1 MKNRR
6 DLRGHLVRS
15 DLVRMRKI
23 RAGELRAAENGRQG
37 MCRRRDVVRGNVE
50 SWIRELCRRC
60 QCDQNESDTTEK
72 TLHALIITLDRKQS
86 KRGWNDYRWP

>member
-1 MKNRR
+1 
-6 DLRGHLVRS
+6 
-15 DLVRMRKI
+15 MR
-23 RAGELRAAENGRQG
+23 
-37 MCRRRDVVRGNVE
+37 RRRDVIRGNVE
-50 SWIRELCRRC
+50 SWIGELCRRC